1 VHSRRGEPS
10 RSRLMTI
17 GCWMYLGGV
26 QDREEHQTGTALR
39 ATRPSS
45 APDRGAF
52 EKLEN
57 LNLVNTKFQV
67 IANSLM
73 IAHQFLLVKAKAV
86 KEKLAAY
93 LVEEE

>member
-1 VHSRRGEPS
+1 MGKSKQVDKCAPS
-10 RSRLMTI
+10 CSAVQFDRQERS
-17 GCWMYLGGV
+17 W
-26 QDREEHQTGTALR
+26 TGL
-39 ATRPSS
+39 
-45 APDRGAF
+45 DGAF